1 MMNIS
6 IEKEKLRLAF
16 LFLLVFFFGMV
27 FGCLICSGT
36 DSGDLLVNV
45 VDEDGDAVNGAKVTL
60 GTGEQGNVGGNG
72 QITFEDLPF
81 SDDLSIT
88 AEKGQLQNSTVV
100 DFNTD
105 GQSVTII
112 LDDEGEQ
119 DPSKVSE

>member
-1 MMNIS
+1 MNRY
-6 IEKEKLRLAF
+6 IEKKKLKLAF
-16 LFLLVFFFGMV
+16 LFLLVFFLGV
-27 FGCLICSGT
+27 AFGCLLCSET

-45 VDEDGDAVNGAKVTL
+45 VDEDGNAVNGAKVTL
-60 GTGEQGNVGGNG
+60 GTGEKGNVGGNG

-81 SDDLSIT
+81 TDDLSIT
-88 AEKGQLQNSTVV
+88 AEKGQAQNSTVV

-112 LDDEGEQ
+112 LEDEDEQ

>member
-1 MMNIS
+1 MNRY
-6 IEKEKLRLAF
+6 IERKRLGFAF
-16 LFLLVFFFGMV
+16 LFLVVFLSGV
-27 FGCLICSGT
+27 AFGCLLCSET

-45 VDEDGDAVNGAKVTL
+45 VDEDGNAVNGAKVTL

-81 SDDLSIT
+81 TDDLSIT

-105 GQSVTII
+105 GQSVTIV
-112 LDDEGEQ
+112 LENEDEQ